1 MQKTIPNLKHWLYLI
16 PAFLIGLSG
25 CIPSIM
31 ADSTHD
37 RSVDFQVYRT
47 FALLEPEMANTS
59 ADPNLFEPLLDR
71 RVRDAVA
78 AELVKKGLTLD
89 AENPDLLVA
98 YDVSVAQDAATASPD
113 FGYAY
118 WFGYRFNYNTA
129 DFPDYRPVA
138 QYTPGTML
146 IDLIS
151 ASTNELVWRGVA
163 EGEIVVTQTDES
175 RIRRSIISILS
186 LYPPNRPASN
196 RPTTR

>member
-1 MQKTIPNLKHWLYLI
+1 M
-16 PAFLIGLSG
+16 LIGLSS
-25 CIPSIM
+25 CLPSM
-31 ADSTHD
+31 VANSHFD

-47 FALLEPEMANTS
+47 FALLEPQMVNTS
-59 ADPNLFEPLLDR
+59 ADPNLYEPLLDR
-71 RVRDAVA
+71 RMRDAIA
-78 AELVKKGLTLD
+78 AELVKKGLTPD

-98 YDVSVAQDAATASPD
+98 YDVSVAQGAASAAPD

-118 WFGYRFNYNTA
+118 WFGYRFNYATA

-163 EGEIVVTQTDES
+163 DGGIVVTQTDES
-175 RIRRSIISILS
+175 RIRRSIISILAQ
-186 LYPPNRPASN
+186 YPPNRTAF
-196 RPTTR
+196 R

>member
-1 MQKTIPNLKHWLYLI
+1 MRNAIPPIKQWLYLL
-16 PAFLIGLSG
+16 PVLLIGLSG
-25 CIPSIM
+25 CIPSIT
-31 ADSTHD
+31 ADSTYD

-47 FALLEPEMANTS
+47 FALLEPAMANTS
-59 ADPNLFEPLLDR
+59 ADPNLYEPLLDR
-71 RVRDAVA
+71 RMRDAIA
-78 AELVKKGLTLD
+78 AELVKKGMTLD

-129 DFPDYRPVA
+129 DFQGYRPVA

-151 ASTNELVWRGVA
+151 ASTNELLWRGVA
-163 EGEIVVTQTDES
+163 EGEITVTQTDES
-175 RIRRSIISILS
+175 KIRRSIISILS
-186 LYPPNRPASN
+186 LYPPNQPPR
-196 RPTTR
+196 R

>member
-1 MQKTIPNLKHWLYLI
+1 MRNAIPNLKHWLYLI

-31 ADSTHD
+31 AESTYD
-37 RSVDFQVYRT
+37 RSVDFQIYRT

-71 RVRDAVA
+71 RVRDAIA
-78 AELVKKGLTLD
+78 AELVKKGLTPD
-89 AENPDLLVA
+89 SESPDLLVA
-98 YDVSVAQDAATASPD
+98 YDVSVAQDPATASPE

-118 WFGYRFNYNTA
+118 WFGYRYNYATA
-129 DFPDYRPVA
+129 DFPGYRPVA

-163 EGEIVVTQTDES
+163 EGDIIVTQTDES

-186 LYPPNRPASN
+186 QYPPNRPVTS
-196 RPTTR
+196 RPTSR